1 VNSGRLRFHPEN
13 HARVYLRWM
22 ENIRPWCIS
31 RQLWWGHRLPVYYR
45 GAETYVGVTA
55 PEGEGWERDPDVLDT
70 WFSSALWPFATLG
83 WPEQTPELQAFYPTD
98 VLSTGRD
105 IIFLW
110 VARMIMMGI
119 EFTGQIPFED
129 VYVHSIIQAPDGR
142 RMSKSL
148 GTGIDPIDL
157 IEGGPRPPVFATGS
171 EDPGDFPA
179 YGADAV
185 RWGLLAMSSGQDVR
199 FSEDKV
205 VQGQQLANKLWN
217 ASRLI
222 LLRVDSATRA
232 ALTPSTVEDRWI
244 LSRLHRARRQLDER
258 IARYDFSRAALEL
271 YDFVYAELCDWY
283 LELVK
288 PRLYEGDPGT
298 AQTLLY
304 VLTETLALA
313 HPMIPFVTEEI
324 YSHVPGAVGL
334 LAAGVTVPV
343 DAEVDQAA
351 EASLQRLIEAV
362 QALRAWRDSAEVK
375 PGATLPARLAADGY
389 EETEQHLAR
398 LGKVELTASTPLG
411 DSAEPN
417 PPAAIASIPIPG
429 GTIEI
434 LASEQVDL
442 GAADRKRAAGRIK
455 LVEDIQR
462 SELKL
467 ANPGFVAKAPAEV
480 VQAERDKLARLRL
493 ELEAL

>member
-1 VNSGRLRFHPEN
+1 V
-13 HARVYLRWM
+13 
-22 ENIRPWCIS
+22 
-31 RQLWWGHRLPVYYR
+31 
-45 GAETYVGVTA
+45 
-55 PEGEGWERDPDVLDT
+55 
-70 WFSSALWPFATLG
+70 
-83 WPEQTPELQAFYPTD
+83 
-98 VLSTGRD
+98 
-105 IIFLW
+105 
-110 VARMIMMGI
+110 I
-119 EFTGQIPFED
+119 EFTDQIPFED

-148 GTGIDPIDL
+148 GTGIDPVDL
-157 IEGGPRPPVFATGS
+157 IEGGPRPPVFAKS
-171 EDPGDFPA
+171 PGGEPGEFPA

-222 LLRVDSATRA
+222 LLRVDPATRA
-232 ALTPSTVEDRWI
+232 ELTPSRVEDRWI
-244 LSRLHRARRQLDER
+244 LSRLHRARRALGER
-258 IARYDFSRAALEL
+258 IERYDFSRAALEL

-288 PRLYEGDPGT
+288 PRLYEGDRGT

-324 YSHVPGAVGL
+324 YSHVPGAAGL
-334 LAAGVTVPV
+334 LAGGLSASAQ
-343 DAEVDQAA
+343 DELDEAA
-351 EASLQRLIEAV
+351 EASLERLIEAV
-362 QALRAWRDSAEVK
+362 QAVRAWRDSAEVR

-389 EETEQHLAR
+389 EETADHLAR
-398 LGKVELTASTPLG
+398 MGKVELTASTPSA
-411 DSAEPN
+411 DSDEPN
-417 PPAAIASIPIPG
+417 PPDVIASIPIPG

-434 LASEQVDL
+434 LASEQVDV
-442 GAADRKRAAGRIK
+442 GAADRKRAAARTK
-455 LVEDIQR
+455 LEKEVDR
-462 SELKL
+462 SERKL

-480 VQAERDKLARLRL
+480 VQAERDKVARLQA
-493 ELEAL
+493 ELAAL